1 MFSFELIDSGPAGV
15 PLDVV
20 FDADDENVPH
30 HIFKKLSRGPTDD
43 LSLVTAICI
52 EQRHWLAADFVFR
65 L

>member
-30 HIFKKLSRGPTDD
+30 DIF
-43 LSLVTAICI
+43 
-52 EQRHWLAADFVFR
+52 
-65 L
+65 